1 MKVAGL
7 WCRRPHEGRHG
18 EEGRGDVALDIEAA
32 RVEDGR
38 LDRVLN
44 KRELLIYFQG
54 FLIVEWANLK

>member
-18 EEGRGDVALDIEAA
+18 EEGRGDVALDVETA

-38 LDRVLN
+38 LDRAFTSGA
-44 KRELLIYFQG
+44 K
-54 FLIVEWANLK
+54 LKKNNFDGNHFCECFK